1 MNNVVIRFNP
11 NDAGDRGLITSQSVQ
26 VSTNQSNVEQDK
38 DEWGNFNGL
47 EDKKIRSTF
56 IRKVYLILL
65 IQLSITFGLIAIVI
79 FIPSIHLYI
88 RSSEGYWLYFTS
100 YITFLVTYFALSCSK
115 TAARTFPINLIFLS
129 IVTLSMSYMMAMISA
144 YYEIESVLIAIGIT
158 VFVFIGITL
167 FSFQTKYDLTSCF
180 GILFVMLLVLL
191 CCGIVCIFTLS
202 RIMFTIYAGLGA
214 AFFSIFLVIDT
225 QLIMGGRR
233 HEINPEDHVYASLM
247 LYIDIAHIFI
257 YVLALFEGLAKMA
270 VNDTFLIYIIS
281 RENIYELFVHRFIP

>member
-1 MNNVVIRFNP
+1 MQYSH
-11 NDAGDRGLITSQSVQ
+11 D
-26 VSTNQSNVEQDK
+26 TNYCHINILNANVEQDK